1 VTEWARQQRSNKLA
15 YPTIAKRIL
24 DVVFSDHALRGHLR
38 RVAVTVARVYFR
50 TYVFTPLR
58 ILEAM
63 DLAGGQLSYKGI
75 GVFRQVESRGE
86 EYFRGCVPST
96 TTIRNVGSKV
106 EILANSL
113 CPIDYF
119 SIPGQG
125 EAFRFKIVPMVTAI
139 LKAYSLYDAAKERPV
154 CLNVAMDGANLGK
167 TKSRKSLISH
177 SSLCI

>member
-75 GVFRQVESRGE
+75 GVLRQVESRGE

-167 TKSRKSLISH
+167 TKKHLAIGFSRMT
-177 SSLCI
+177 

>member
-75 GVFRQVESRGE
+75 GV
-86 EYFRGCVPST
+86 
-96 TTIRNVGSKV
+96 
-106 EILANSL
+106 L
-113 CPIDYF
+113 
-119 SIPGQG
+119 
-125 EAFRFKIVPMVTAI
+125 
-139 LKAYSLYDAAKERPV
+139 
-154 CLNVAMDGANLGK
+154 
-167 TKSRKSLISH
+167 
-177 SSLCI
+177 